1 MYDDNENAL
10 NDYKYA
16 REAARILDA
25 EYFGPNDEWDLN
37 PDPDNQNISLA
48 KYTAVWDQYGSIK
61 KEISANPNVKYMGF
75 VFVSSRGIDKE
86 SR

>member
-1 MYDDNENAL
+1 MYGDNENAL

-37 PDPDNQNISLA
+37 QDLENQNISRA
-48 KYTAVWDQYGSIK
+48 
-61 KEISANPNVKYMGF
+61 
-75 VFVSSRGIDKE
+75 
-86 SR
+86 

>member
-10 NDYKYA
+10 NDYKYS

-37 PDPDNQNISLA
+37 PDPENQSISVE
-48 KYTAVWDQYGSIK
+48 KYIKVMDTYG
-61 KEISANPNVKYMGF
+61 
-75 VFVSSRGIDKE
+75 
-86 SR
+86 